1 MMGQRTKNR
10 LEVMHPCVVYLS
22 KGYTMANVDIRI
34 RAVESLAT
42 PEELVK
48 QYPVDEETAAFIHRS
63 RQTVNDII
71 QGRDQ
76 RLLAIVGP
84 CSLHDPVAAL
94 EYAIKLKQLSESLSD
109 EMFIVMRTYFE
120 KPRTVGGW
128 KGLILDPRMDGSYDI
143 AGGIELARS
152 LLLKIIQV
160 GLPVGC
166 EVLDP
171 IIPQYIDEL
180 MSWSSIGART
190 TESQIHRNLASGLSV
205 AVGFKNST
213 SGDLVNAINAIKSAH
228 QPASFIGMDGNGAS
242 AIFRTTGNDCC
253 HLILRGGDDS
263 PNYYEDDVESARL
276 LMEKEAMNPAIIIDC
291 SHANSRK
298 NYERQKRVLRTVI
311 DQVCWGERAI
321 KGFMLESNLVP
332 GCQKIPSD
340 LSLLKYGVSVTDACI
355 GWEETERI
363 LVHACEL
370 LRKARLEGGFIQ
382 PL

>member
-1 MMGQRTKNR
+1 
-10 LEVMHPCVVYLS
+10 
-22 KGYTMANVDIRI
+22 MANVDIRI
-34 RAVESLAT
+34 KQIEPLAT
-42 PEELVK
+42 PQEVFAQL
-48 QYPVDEETAAFIHRS
+48 PSDEATAKAIMKS

-71 QGRDQ
+71 EGKDQ
-76 RLLAIVGP
+76 RLLAVIGP
-84 CSLHDPVAAL
+84 CSLHDPKAAL
-94 EYAIKLKQLSESLSD
+94 EYAAKLKDLASKIED
-109 EMFIVMRTYFE
+109 EMFVVMRTYFE

-128 KGLILDPRMDGSYDI
+128 KGLILDPNMDGSYDI
-143 AGGIELARS
+143 GGGILAARS
-152 LLLKIIQV
+152 LLLSIVKM

-213 SGDLVNAINAIKSAH
+213 SGDLRNALNAIKSAR
-228 QPASFIGMDGNGAS
+228 QPASFIGMDSKGAS
-242 AIFRTTGNDCC
+242 AIFRTTGNEYC
-253 HLILRGGDDS
+253 HLILRGGDQS

-276 LMEKEAMNPAIIIDC
+276 LMEKEGITPPAIVVDC

-298 NYERQKRVLRTVI
+298 NYERQKRVLRSII
-311 DQVCWGERAI
+311 DQVTWGEKAI
-321 KGFMLESNLVP
+321 RGFMLESYLEP
-332 GCQKIPSD
+332 GCQKIPED
-340 LSLLKYGVSVTDACI
+340 LSTLKYGVSVTDACI

-363 LVHACEL
+363 ILRSCEM
-370 LRKARLEGGFIQ
+370 LRKARQTDGSVQ

>member
-1 MMGQRTKNR
+1 
-10 LEVMHPCVVYLS
+10 
-22 KGYTMANVDIRI
+22 MANVDIRI
-34 RAVESLAT
+34 KQVDPLAT
-42 PEELVK
+42 PQQVVAQL
-48 QYPVDEETAAFIHRS
+48 PVDEADAAFIHQS

-76 RLLAIVGP
+76 RLLAVIGP
-84 CSLHDPVAAL
+84 CSLHDPKAAL
-94 EYAIKLKQLSESLSD
+94 EYARKLRVLADEIKD
-109 EMFIVMRTYFE
+109 EMVVVMRTYFE

-128 KGLILDPRMDGSYDI
+128 KGLILDPKMDGSYDI
-143 AGGIELARS
+143 GGGILAARS
-152 LLLKIIQV
+152 LLLEIVKL

-190 TESQIHRNLASGLSV
+190 TESQIHRNIASGLSV

-213 SGDLVNAINAIKSAH
+213 SGDLHNAVNAIKSAH
-228 QPASFIGMDGNGAS
+228 QPASFIGMDEKGAS

-253 HLILRGGDDS
+253 HLILRGGDQS
-263 PNYYEDDVESARL
+263 PNYYEDDVERARL
-276 LMEKEAMNPAIIIDC
+276 LMQKEGVFPSIIIDC

-298 NYERQKRVLRTVI
+298 QYDRQKRVLRSLI
-311 DQVCWGERAI
+311 DQVSWGEKAI
-321 KGFMLESNLVP
+321 RGFMLESNLVQ
-332 GCQKIPSD
+332 GCQKIPED
-340 LSLLKYGVSVTDACI
+340 LSKLKYGVSVTDACI

-363 LVHACEL
+363 VVHACEL
-370 LRKARLEGGFIQ
+370 LRKTRIHGGPVE

>member
-1 MMGQRTKNR
+1 
-10 LEVMHPCVVYLS
+10 
-22 KGYTMANVDIRI
+22 MANVDIRI

-94 EYAIKLKQLSESLSD
+94 EYARKLKQLSETLSD

-152 LLLKIIQV
+152 LLLKIIEE

-276 LMEKEAMNPAIIIDC
+276 LMEKEEMNPAIIIDC

-311 DQVCWGERAI
+311 DQVCWGEKSIR
-321 KGFMLESNLVP
+321 GFMLESNLAP

-340 LSLLKYGVSVTDACI
+340 LSQLKYGVSVTDACI

-370 LRKARLEGGFIQ
+370 LRKARLEGGFVQ